1 MSEDATINELGDI
14 SAAAPT
20 PEASGQAADPASL
33 AGEGK
38 SLELTVN
45 DLQLLRQSIEVAT
58 SRGAFKAAEMLTVG
72 TVFNK
77 LEGFLNAIS
86 KQQGNQQPNQG
97 ETNGS

>member
-1 MSEDATINELGDI
+1 MSEDAKINELGDI

-20 PEASGQAADPASL
+20 PEQVKDSAKPADPA
-33 AGEGK
+33 APPGEGK

-58 SRGAFKAAEMLTVG
+58 SRGAFKANEMLTVG

-77 LEGFLNAIS
+77 LETFLYMGA
-86 KQQGNQQPNQG
+86 QQQNQG
-97 ETNGS
+97 DKNGS

>member
-14 SAAAPT
+14 SAAAP
-20 PEASGQAADPASL
+20 EASGQPAAP
-33 AGEGK
+33 AGEEK

-77 LEGFLNAIS
+77 LDTFLNAVA
-86 KQQGNQQPNQG
+86 QQQKQG
-97 ETNGS
+97 ETNCS

>member
-14 SAAAPT
+14 SAAAPET
-20 PEASGQAADPASL
+20 SGQPAAAP
-33 AGEGK
+33 AGEEK

-45 DLQLLRQSIEVAT
+45 DLQLLRQTIEVAT

-77 LEGFLNAIS
+77 LDAFLNAVAE
-86 KQQGNQQPNQG
+86 QQKQG
-97 ETNGS
+97 ETNAS

>member
-14 SAAAPT
+14 SAAAP
-20 PEASGQAADPASL
+20 EASGQPATP
-33 AGEGK
+33 AGEEK

-77 LEGFLNAIS
+77 LDTFLNAVA
-86 KQQGNQQPNQG
+86 QQQKQG

>member
-1 MSEDATINELGDI
+1 MSEDAKINELGDI

-20 PEASGQAADPASL
+20 PQQSTDSAKPADPA
-33 AGEGK
+33 APPGEGK

-58 SRGAFKAAEMLTVG
+58 SRGAFKANEMLTVG

-77 LEGFLNAIS
+77 LETFLNMVA
-86 KQQGNQQPNQG
+86 QQQNQG
-97 ETNGS
+97 DKNGS

>member
-20 PEASGQAADPASL
+20 PEASGQAAEPAAP

-58 SRGAFKAAEMLTVG
+58 SRGAFKANEMLTVG

-77 LEGFLNAIS
+77 LDVFLNVVA
-86 KQQGNQQPNQG
+86 KQQGQQPNQG

>member
-14 SAAAPT
+14 SAAAP
-20 PEASGQAADPASL
+20 EAPGQPAAP
-33 AGEGK
+33 AGEEK

-77 LEGFLNAIS
+77 IDTFLNAVA
-86 KQQGNQQPNQG
+86 QQQKQG

>member
-14 SAAAPT
+14 SAAAP
-20 PEASGQAADPASL
+20 EASEKPAATP
-33 AGEGK
+33 AGEEK

-77 LEGFLNAIS
+77 LDAFLNAAA
-86 KQQGNQQPNQG
+86 QQQKQG

>member
-1 MSEDATINELGDI
+1 MSEDATINELVDI
-14 SAAAPT
+14 SAAAP
-20 PEASGQAADPASL
+20 EASGQPAAPS
-33 AGEGK
+33 GEEK

-45 DLQLLRQSIEVAT
+45 ELQLLRQSIEVAT

-77 LEGFLNAIS
+77 LDTFLNAVA
-86 KQQGNQQPNQG
+86 QQQKQG

>member
-1 MSEDATINELGDI
+1 MSEDAKINELGDI

-20 PEASGQAADPASL
+20 PQQSTDSAKPADPA
-33 AGEGK
+33 APPGEGK

-58 SRGAFKAAEMLTVG
+58 SRGAFKATEMLTVG

-77 LEGFLNAIS
+77 LETFLNMVA
-86 KQQGNQQPNQG
+86 QQQNQG
-97 ETNGS
+97 DKNGS

>member
-14 SAAAPT
+14 SAAAP
-20 PEASGQAADPASL
+20 EASGQPAAP
-33 AGEGK
+33 AGEEK

-77 LEGFLNAIS
+77 LETSLAAVA
-86 KQQGNQQPNQG
+86 KQQSSQQPNQE
-97 ETNGS
+97 ETKNGS

>member
-1 MSEDATINELGDI
+1 MSEDAKINELGDI

-20 PEASGQAADPASL
+20 PEQVKDSVKPADPA
-33 AGEGK
+33 APPGEGK

-58 SRGAFKAAEMLTVG
+58 SRGAFKANEMLTVG

-77 LEGFLNAIS
+77 LETFLNMVA
-86 KQQGNQQPNQG
+86 QQQNKGDK
-97 ETNGS
+97 NGS